1 MMMKKALYLFLIGA
15 ALMLAACGGGASPA
29 PTEETPASGA
39 AIPTTAAAVP
49 ARPVIRLSADG
60 ALHEG
65 LPGAYCWLQAP
76 NDIRCE
82 PDPLDPQPET
92 AVPVQ
97 TGQTITFAVESE
109 AGPPAAFY
117 ATFLDDLDADGDPLL
132 VDFGG
137 TSSADYTVNLAA
149 GTHRVSVV
157 AEFPDVSGDNSFV
170 SNIFALDVAA
180 GVAANLTPRPTA
192 TTAPPLAATE
202 EIALPTTAVTEEP
215 TKDITA
221 TEELPDAAADLAATA
236 TAIAAGVQEV
246 AATDEVPDLAATAT
260 AILTGATET
269 ADANALQATSAAA
282 TQVAAAE
289 VPLPTQPPTTAP
301 VLPGPTATLPLSVDL
316 SEWPPSVLV
325 VNGGR
330 QFRPAGL
337 HYCYNAADGQEICV
351 DQPVSPSA
359 EHIQINSG
367 DTIRI
372 DAAGVGPLSLSVI
385 LASTDLSQQFQR
397 TDLPGSPIS
406 LQTFSGSP
414 GNYVLAVETTW
425 PQGRATYY
433 FRLQI
438 VG

>member
-1 MMMKKALYLFLIGA
+1 MIKKALYLFLVGT
-15 ALMLAACGGGASPA
+15 ALVLAACGGGEPPAGETPVPGTAA
-29 PTEETPASGA
+29 PTAE
-39 AIPTTAAAVP
+39 AAVP

-60 ALHEG
+60 AQHEG

-82 PDPLDPQPET
+82 PDPLNPQPES
-92 AVPVQ
+92 AVAVQ
-97 TGQTITFAVESE
+97 AGQTVTFAVESE

-117 ATFLDDLDADGDPLL
+117 AAFLDDLDADGDPLR
-132 VDFGG
+132 VDFGS
-137 TSSADYTVNLAA
+137 TSSADYAVNLAA
-149 GTHRVSVV
+149 GAHRVSVV
-157 AEFPDVSGDNSFV
+157 AEFPNVSGDNSFV
-170 SNIFALDVAA
+170 SSIFALDVAT
-180 GVAANLTPRPTA
+180 GIAANLTPRPTA
-192 TTAPPLAATE
+192 TTAPFIAATE
-202 EIALPTTAVTEEP
+202 EIVLPTAEATEEP
-215 TKDITA
+215 TKDTAA
-221 TEELPDAAADLAATA
+221 TEEVPDAAAELVATA
-236 TAIAAGVQEV
+236 TAIAAQ
-246 AATDEVPDLAATAT
+246 ATEIAGAGELPDLAATAT
-260 AILTGATET
+260 AILAGATATT
-269 ADANALQATSAAA
+269 ASAEIAA
-282 TQVAAAE
+282 TE
-289 VPLPTQPPTTAP
+289 MPLPTQPPTIAP
-301 VLPGPTATLPLSVDL
+301 MLPGPTATMPLSVDL

-337 HYCYNAADGQEICV
+337 HYCYNAADGQEVCV

-359 EHIQINSG
+359 DHVQINSG

-397 TDLPGSPIS
+397 ADLPGSPIS

-414 GNYVLAVETTW
+414 GNYVLVVETTW
-425 PQGRATYY
+425 PQGQATYY